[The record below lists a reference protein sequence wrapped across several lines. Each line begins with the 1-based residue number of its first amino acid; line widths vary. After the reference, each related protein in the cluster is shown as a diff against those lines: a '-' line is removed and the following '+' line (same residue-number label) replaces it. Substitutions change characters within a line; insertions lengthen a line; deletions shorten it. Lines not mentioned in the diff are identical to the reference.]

1 MKKFLRRAVKR
12 ICERTVEGV
21 RKWALKKLVGDCRI
35 ITDVYEGYVLET
47 FENSDTEA
55 VVWDFSLFDSMGII
69 GKKVY
74 GDFSEENIRKVIK
87 EENYQETEVILDRIK
102 KIMSK
107 PMIYYGIVARYND
120 GSHEILQQ
128 DLVDYYRGKEE
139 EGEERDEE

>member
-1 MKKFLRRAVKR
+1 MKKFLRRAV
-12 ICERTVEGV
+12 EGI

-47 FENSDTEA
+47 FENSNTEA

-69 GKKVY
+69 GKKIY
-74 GDFSEENIRKVIK
+74 GDFSEENIRRIMK
-87 EENYQETEVILDRIK
+87 ENGQETEEVLNRIK
-102 KIMSK
+102 QIMSK
-107 PMIYYGIVARYND
+107 PIIYYGIIARYND

-139 EGEERDEE
+139 EEEE

>member
-1 MKKFLRRAVKR
+1 MKKFLRRAV
-12 ICERTVEGV
+12 EGI

-35 ITDVYEGYVLET
+35 IIDVYEGYVLET
-47 FENSDTEA
+47 FENSNTEA

-69 GKKVY
+69 GKKIY
-74 GDFSEENIRKVIK
+74 GDFSEENIRRIMK
-87 EENYQETEVILDRIK
+87 ENGQETEEVLNRIK
-102 KIMSK
+102 QIMSK

-139 EGEERDEE
+139 EEEE

>member
-1 MKKFLRRAVKR
+1 MMKFLRQA
-12 ICERTVEGV
+12 VEGV
-21 RKWALKKLVGDCRI
+21 RKWVLKKLVGDYRI
-35 ITDVYEGYVLET
+35 ITDVYEGYILET
-47 FENSDTEA
+47 FENSNTEA

-69 GKKVY
+69 GKKIY

-87 EENYQETEVILDRIK
+87 EENYQEAEAILDRIK

-139 EGEERDEE
+139 EEEEE

>member
-1 MKKFLRRAVKR
+1 MKKFLRRAV
-12 ICERTVEGV
+12 EGI

-47 FENSDTEA
+47 FENSNTEA

-69 GKKVY
+69 GKKIY
-74 GDFSEENIRKVIK
+74 GDFSEENIRRIG
-87 EENYQETEVILDRIK
+87 QETEEVLNRIK
-102 KIMSK
+102 QIMSK

-120 GSHEILQQ
+120 GSHEILRQ

-139 EGEERDEE
+139 EEEG

>member
-1 MKKFLRRAVKR
+1 MKKFLRRAV
-12 ICERTVEGV
+12 EGI

-47 FENSDTEA
+47 FENSNTEA

-69 GKKVY
+69 GKKIY
-74 GDFSEENIRKVIK
+74 GDFSEENIRRIMK
-87 EENYQETEVILDRIK
+87 ENGQETEEVLNRIK
-102 KIMSK
+102 QIMSK

-139 EGEERDEE
+139 EEEE

>member
-1 MKKFLRRAVKR
+1 MKKFLRRAV
-12 ICERTVEGV
+12 EGI

-47 FENSDTEA
+47 FENSNTEA
-55 VVWDFSLFDSMGII
+55 VVWDFSLFDSMGIT
-69 GKKVY
+69 GKKIY
-74 GDFSEENIRKVIK
+74 GDFSEENIRRIMK
-87 EENYQETEVILDRIK
+87 ENGQETEEVLNRIK
-102 KIMSK
+102 QIMSK

-139 EGEERDEE
+139 EEEE

>member
-1 MKKFLRRAVKR
+1 MKKFLRRAV
-12 ICERTVEGV
+12 EEV
-21 RKWALKKLVGDCRI
+21 RKWALKKLVGDYRI

-74 GDFSEENIRKVIK
+74 GDFREENIRRIIK
-87 EENYQETEVILDRIK
+87 EENYQETEIILDRVK

-107 PMIYYGIVARYND
+107 PMIYYGIVARYNN

-128 DLVDYYRGKEE
+128 ELVDYYRRKEE
-139 EGEERDEE
+139 EEEDEE